1 MINLVV
7 YAMAGLSVYQSR
19 HYHERDAVVS
29 VQNQARTL
37 AISVSGILEKIDLG
51 LFATVSEV
59 EQQLG
64 SGSINGKMLNEH
76 LVRQLAH
83 IRDLEG
89 MWVSDA
95 AGVIRWGTELPS
107 GKQVNI
113 ADRDYFQQLKDHA
126 APALVISKPV
136 MGRVTKAWSIL
147 LSRRINHAD
156 GALAGI
162 ALGSLRVVDYF
173 TNMFSTI
180 DVGKNGL
187 IALRNDKMELIVR
200 YPATKNPLGQPEA
213 NIVSAKALEMIQ
225 ANPYAGNYFAKSPQD
240 NIERTFSYQKVAEY
254 PLYIFIG
261 LSQEDYLS
269 AWRKEVALT
278 LSLLVAFTL
287 ITAFYSW
294 SSTRRAN
301 ERLFAEKIGRRSE
314 MLERAILGTVDAVSK
329 MTEMRDAYT
338 WGHERR
344 VGEIAAAIAL
354 EMGLDQDVQQG
365 LRVAGRVHDVGKIS
379 VPTEILTKPGK
390 LTSLEHQIIKLH
402 PERGYEILK
411 DIDFPWPVAK
421 IAHQHHERVDGTG
434 YPNGLKGDEIVLEAR
449 ILAVADV
456 VEAMAS
462 HRPYR
467 AGLGIGKAMS
477 EIERGRGT
485 AYDERAADA
494 CLRLFRDKG
503 YILPI

>member
-1 MINLVV
+1 
-7 YAMAGLSVYQSR
+7 
-19 HYHERDAVVS
+19 
-29 VQNQARTL
+29 
-37 AISVSGILEKIDLG
+37 
-51 LFATVSEV
+51 
-59 EQQLG
+59 
-64 SGSINGKMLNEH
+64 
-76 LVRQLAH
+76 
-83 IRDLEG
+83 
-89 MWVSDA
+89 
-95 AGVIRWGTELPS
+95 
-107 GKQVNI
+107 
-113 ADRDYFQQLKDHA
+113 
-126 APALVISKPV
+126 
-136 MGRVTKAWSIL
+136 
-147 LSRRINHAD
+147 
-156 GALAGI
+156 
-162 ALGSLRVVDYF
+162 
-173 TNMFSTI
+173 
-180 DVGKNGL
+180 
-187 IALRNDKMELIVR
+187 
-200 YPATKNPLGQPEA
+200 
-213 NIVSAKALEMIQ
+213 
-225 ANPYAGNYFAKSPQD
+225 
-240 NIERTFSYQKVAEY
+240 
-254 PLYIFIG
+254 
-261 LSQEDYLS
+261 
-269 AWRKEVALT
+269 
-278 LSLLVAFTL
+278 
-287 ITAFYSW
+287 
-294 SSTRRAN
+294 
-301 ERLFAEKIGRRSE
+301 